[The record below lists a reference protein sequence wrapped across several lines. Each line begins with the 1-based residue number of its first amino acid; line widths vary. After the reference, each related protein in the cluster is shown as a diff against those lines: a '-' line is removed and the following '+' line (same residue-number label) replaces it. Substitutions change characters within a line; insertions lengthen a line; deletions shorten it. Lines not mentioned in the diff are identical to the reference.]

1 MSLEINNRAL
11 AFQKTSAI
19 LLISSDMHQS
29 VFAVLKQGFP
39 HDLKEYVLV
48 CTCMRAC
55 SVCYNASACCEV
67 HVCVCPRA
75 GRCVARG

>member
-39 HDLKEYVLV
+39 HDLKEYDARFPGVYMHACV
-48 CTCMRAC
+48 QCML
-55 SVCYNASACCEV
+55 
-67 HVCVCPRA
+67 
-75 GRCVARG
+75 

>member
-29 VFAVLKQGFP
+29 VLKQGFP
-39 HDLKEYVLV
+39 HDFKEYDARFPGVYMHACV
-48 CTCMRAC
+48 QCML
-55 SVCYNASACCEV
+55 
-67 HVCVCPRA
+67 
-75 GRCVARG
+75 